1 MDCAHPVP
9 DASRGERP
17 LGIAFAMTA
26 VIFVAEIVG
35 GWWTGSLALLADA
48 AHMGIDLAALGLGL
62 AATHFS
68 RKPPD
73 SRRTFGYQRVEVLA
87 ALANAVSLLVVTGMI
102 LREAFLRWLNPTPVL
117 AIPMIAVAV
126 VGLACNATSGMLLYG
141 ASRENINLRGVFLHV
156 ISDLLGSLGVIAGG
170 LVMLATGW
178 QGADPIASVLICG
191 IVIFTS
197 VMLFRDSVH
206 ILLEGAPTHLDL
218 DEIRAAL
225 SGLPG
230 VREVHDLHLWSLSKG
245 SESLSGHLV
254 LDAGGEQGAVLKAG
268 TELLRARFGLNH
280 VTLQIE
286 SET

>member
-1 MDCAHPVP
+1 MECEHPVQ

-26 VIFVAEIVG
+26 VIFIAEIAG

-62 AATHFS
+62 AAAHFS
-68 RKPPD
+68 RRPPD

-87 ALANAVSLLVVTGMI
+87 ALANAVSLLVVTGVI
-102 LREAFLRWLNPTPVL
+102 LREAYLRWRAPTPVL
-117 AIPMIAVAV
+117 AGPMIAIAV
-126 VGLACNATSGMLLYG
+126 VGLLCNALSGFLLYG

-156 ISDLLGSLGVIAGG
+156 VSDLLGSLGVIAAGVI
-170 LVMLATGW
+170 LILTGW
-178 QGADPIASVLICG
+178 QGADPIASALICV
-191 IVIFTS
+191 IVIFTAA
-197 VMLFRDSVH
+197 MLFRDSIH
-206 ILLEGAPTHLDL
+206 ILLEGAPPHLDI
-218 DEIRAAL
+218 DEIRTAL
-225 SGLPG
+225 AGLPG

-254 LDAGGEQGAVLKAG
+254 LASGGDQASVLKAG
-268 TELLRARFGLNH
+268 TELLRSRFGLNH

-286 SET
+286 SDS